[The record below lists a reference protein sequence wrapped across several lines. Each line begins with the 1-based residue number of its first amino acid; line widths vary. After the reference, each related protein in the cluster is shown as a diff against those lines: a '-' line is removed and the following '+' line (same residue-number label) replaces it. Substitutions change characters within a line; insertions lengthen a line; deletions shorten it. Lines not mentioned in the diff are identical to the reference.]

1 MNQAP
6 ESIQRQLAAGG
17 RWTRDGEGRLVRGSW
32 KAVRNSLSAAAHAV
46 MAAVGSGGKAAAA
59 AAGFGGKDAGAAA
72 EGAGAAAGWEEEG
85 QAGDANALE
94 LLLSAPPGAVVSFTG
109 DT

>member
-1 MNQAP
+1 M
-6 ESIQRQLAAGG
+6 
-17 RWTRDGEGRLVRGSW
+17 RGSW
-32 KAVRNSLSAAAHAV
+32 KAVRTSLSAAAHAV

-59 AAGFGGKDAGAAA
+59 AAGFRDRDGDAGAAA

-109 DT
+109 DN